1 MDRTTHTV
9 VLCLVGGIL
18 AGCDREDVH
27 AYRAPAPQGGTATPA
42 PGNPHG
48 SAPAA
53 SPTGSAAA
61 KVTWTAPEGWAEVP
75 TTQAMRIATF
85 KAQGV
90 EIAVTAFPG
99 DVGGMLANIN
109 RWRGQ
114 IGLAAVTDADL
125 PGIVAEVQQSP
136 SKVSITSMTGSQ
148 GQQML
153 GAVVDPGD
161 GQTWFVKATATPAE
175 IDAIR
180 ASFEAFAKSFTMSAG
195 VASNPAPAPAP
206 APAVLPGMQGMGTSD
221 VPLAKN
227 EDAVIE
233 QRLVT
238 WKAPEHWN
246 AEANTGGIIAA
257 GFNATNAGGSA
268 RATATSLSNDGG
280 GTLMN
285 INRWRDQLGLSPAAD
300 LAGSGAVDMGKG
312 AVMVDLT
319 NTAGSDRMISA
330 IVPANNGSTWFFKLR
345 GAPAAVG
352 AEKAAFESFV
362 KAVGLG
368 EKD

>member
-1 MDRTTHTV
+1 MHRSTHTV
-9 VLCLVGGIL
+9 VLCLVAGL
-18 AGCDREDVH
+18 VAGCDREGVH
-27 AYRAPAPQGGTATPA
+27 AYRVPAPQGGTAAPA
-42 PGNPHG
+42 PTNPHG
-48 SAPAA
+48 SAPAT
-53 SPTGSAAA
+53 SPAGTAVA
-61 KVTWTAPEGWAEVP
+61 KVTWTSPQGWEELP
-75 TTQAMRIATF
+75 TTQQMRIATF
-85 KAQGV
+85 KTQGV
-90 EIAVTAFPG
+90 EVAVTAFPG

-125 PGIVAEVQQSP
+125 PSLVTEVQQTP
-136 SKVSITSMTGSQ
+136 SKVSITSLTGSQ

-175 IDAIR
+175 IEAIR
-180 ASFEAFAKSFTMSAG
+180 PSFETFAKSFTMGAA
-195 VASNPAPAPAP
+195 VASKAAPAPS
-206 APAVLPGMQGMGTSD
+206 PAVLPGMQGMGSSD

-233 QRLVT
+233 QRLMT
-238 WKAPEHWN
+238 WKAPDHWK

-257 GFNATNAGGSA
+257 GFAATNAGGSA

-300 LAGSGAVDMGKG
+300 LASSGATDMGKG
-312 AVMVDLT
+312 AVLVDLT

-345 GAPAAVG
+345 GAPAAVE
-352 AEKAAFESFV
+352 AEKATFESFV

>member
-1 MDRTTHTV
+1 MAA
-9 VLCLVGGIL
+9 VLLV
-18 AGCDREDVH
+18 GCDREDVH
-27 AYRAPAPQGGTATPA
+27 AYRVPAPQGGTAGPA
-42 PGNPHG
+42 PSNPHG

-53 SPTGSAAA
+53 SPTGSAGA
-61 KVTWTAPEGWAEVP
+61 KVTWTAPEGWEELS

-85 KAQGV
+85 KAKGV

-114 IGLAAVTDADL
+114 IGLAAVADADL
-125 PGIVAEVQQSP
+125 PGIVTEVQQSP

-153 GAVVDPGD
+153 GAIVAPGD

-180 ASFEAFAKSFTMSAG
+180 ASLEAFAKSFTMGAAPS
-195 VASNPAPAPAP
+195 PAPAQ

-233 QRLVT
+233 QRLMT
-238 WKAPEHWN
+238 WKAPVHWK

-257 GFNATNAGGSA
+257 GFSATNAGGNA

-312 AVMVDLT
+312 AVLVDLT

-345 GAPAAVG
+345 GAPAAVE